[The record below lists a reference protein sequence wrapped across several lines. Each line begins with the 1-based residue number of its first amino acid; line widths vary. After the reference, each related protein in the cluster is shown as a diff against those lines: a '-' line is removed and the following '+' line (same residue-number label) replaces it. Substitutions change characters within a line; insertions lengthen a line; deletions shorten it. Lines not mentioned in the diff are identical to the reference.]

1 MLKQQYDYSAN
12 AITVTQVVANLGAF
26 SGGITM
32 GYLSEIFGQRLT
44 ILTSCIFAGA
54 LVYPYGFISS
64 HKVIAVAF
72 FEQFFIEGILGVVPV
87 HIISL
92 SPGSL
97 RASAVGTAYQ
107 LGSLVSSAS
116 ATIETTLGQR
126 FPLPSTKKGVHRYNY
141 GEVICIFTACGLI
154 YVIILALIAPEGR
167 RVPLDV
173 SHDPDVAEAMHRD
186 LSEID
191 EIAHK
196 GMTETPDGAE

>member
-26 SGGITM
+26 SGGITV
-32 GYLSEIFGQRLT
+32 GYLSEIFGRRLS
-44 ILTSCIFAGA
+44 IIVSCLCAAA

-72 FEQFFIEGILGVVPV
+72 FEQFFIEGVLGMVPV
-87 HIISL
+87 HVITL

-97 RASAVGTAYQ
+97 RTSAVGTAYQ

-116 ATIETTLGQR
+116 ATIESELGAR
-126 FPLPSTKKGVHRYNY
+126 FPLPSLKKGVQRYDY
-141 GEVICIFTACGLI
+141 GKVICIFTAACIAFVIFVTLI
-154 YVIILALIAPEGR
+154 GPEKR
-167 RVPLDV
+167 VVPLDV
-173 SHDPDVAEAMHRD
+173 SHDPDMAEALHTD
-186 LSEID
+186 LEEID

-196 GMTETPDGAE
+196 GTNRSSFEG

>member
-1 MLKQQYDYSAN
+1 
-12 AITVTQVVANLGAF
+12 
-26 SGGITM
+26 M

-44 ILTSCIFAGA
+44 ILATCICGGA
-54 LVYPYGFISS
+54 LVYPYGFVSS

-107 LGSLVSSAS
+107 LGSLISSAS
-116 ATIETTLGQR
+116 TTIETTLGQR
-126 FPLPSTKKGVHRYNY
+126 FPLPPTKKGVPRYNY
-141 GEVICIFTACGLI
+141 GEVICIFTACGIVYLMFL
-154 YVIILALIAPEGR
+154 VLVAPEGR

-173 SHDPDVAEAMHRD
+173 GHDTDVAEAMHTD
-186 LSEID
+186 LVEID

-196 GMTETPDGAE
+196 GGIETPDRAE

>member
-1 MLKQQYDYSAN
+1 
-12 AITVTQVVANLGAF
+12 
-26 SGGITM
+26 M

-44 ILTSCIFAGA
+44 IMTSCICAGA

-64 HKVIAVAF
+64 HKVTAVAF

-107 LGSLVSSAS
+107 LGSLISSAS

-126 FPLPSTKKGVHRYNY
+126 FPLPPTKKGVHRYNY
-141 GEVICIFTACGLI
+141 GEVICIFTACGI
-154 YVIILALIAPEGR
+154 VYVMFLALIAPEGR

-173 SHDPDVAEAMHRD
+173 SHDTDVAEAMHRD
-186 LSEID
+186 LTEIE

-196 GMTETPDGAE
+196 GTTESIDRTSLDRAE